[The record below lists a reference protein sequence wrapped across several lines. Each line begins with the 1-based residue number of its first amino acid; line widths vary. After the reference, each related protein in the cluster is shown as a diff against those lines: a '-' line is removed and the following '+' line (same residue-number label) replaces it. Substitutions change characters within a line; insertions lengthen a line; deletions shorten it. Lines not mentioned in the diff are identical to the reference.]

1 MLTIEKGF
9 VYILSNKEYT
19 GKYKI
24 GRSKENPIIRAKTLS
39 KQTGALGEFKPEWS
53 KEVPDMNIAE
63 LILHYKLSKYH
74 YDKEFFEYDLEK
86 LKKEGEK
93 VLDEFFKEEYELE
106 ELEELE
112 EKVKARI
119 IEIEKIDLEQEFK
132 KLK

>member
-1 MLTIEKGF
+1 
-9 VYILSNKEYT
+9 
-19 GKYKI
+19 
-24 GRSKENPIIRAKTLS
+24 
-39 KQTGALGEFKPEWS
+39 
-53 KEVPDMNIAE
+53 MNIAE
-63 LILHYKLSKYH
+63 LILHYKFSKYH

-119 IEIEKIDLEQEFK
+119 IELEKIDLEQEFK